1 MAIKKKKKKA
11 NFQQPNPKSSFK
23 EIKQATQ
30 KDIRNRPDQVE
41 EKITKLEDRIIKMI
55 QFYEKR
61 QLRF

>member
-1 MAIKKKKKKA
+1 MVIKKKSKFPA
-11 NFQQPNPKSSFK
+11 TNPKSSFK

-41 EKITKLEDRIIKMI
+41 EKIIKLEDRIIKMI